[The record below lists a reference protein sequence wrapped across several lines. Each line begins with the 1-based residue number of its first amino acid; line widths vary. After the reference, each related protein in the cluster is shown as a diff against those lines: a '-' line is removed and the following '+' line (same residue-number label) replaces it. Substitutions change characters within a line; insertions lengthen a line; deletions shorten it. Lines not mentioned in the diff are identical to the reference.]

1 MYKDETINLESG
13 DPSYLFLSLYH
24 PKFVYL
30 PLQSWYID
38 GSDSERQDIVCF
50 LVGPTCPTCV
60 TVLVLVEPTWL
71 IDLSTSP
78 DLKASLL
85 Q

>member
-13 DPSYLFLSLYH
+13 APSYLFLSLYH

-50 LVGPTCPTCV
+50 LVGPTWVP
-60 TVLVLVEPTWL
+60 VLVLVEPTWL